1 MGKAKNFAIGTTIA
15 AIAGYVAG
23 VLTAPKSGK
32 ETRGDIK
39 DTANKG
45 VLEAEKELKKLHSEL
60 DKLLNESRDKGSDLS
75 DKASKEL
82 TILVDKAKDSK
93 EKARTMLSAI
103 HEGDA
108 QDKDLRKAITEA
120 HKAIDHIRT
129 YLNK

>member
-60 DKLLNESRDKGSDLS
+60 DKLLNESKDKGSDLS

>member
-1 MGKAKNFAIGTTIA
+1 MGKTKNFAIGTTVA

-45 VLEAEKELKKLHSEL
+45 VLEAERELKKLHSEL
-60 DKLLNESRDKGSDLS
+60 DKLLNESKDRGTELS

-82 TILVDKAKDSK
+82 TLLVDKAKDSK

-108 QDKDLRKAITEA
+108 QDKDLQKAITEA

-129 YLNK
+129 YLKK